1 LGEVRREFGERQMI
15 DPKMVAREIERQG
28 IKFINYII

>member
-1 LGEVRREFGERQMI
+1 LGEVRREFRERQMI

-28 IKFINYII
+28 INL